1 MTRVARRDIH
11 RSRVYRA
18 EQRLWNLLDDADRT
32 GERIVELSGAPIC
45 LPVEKRL
52 PDIEAVAAYLD
63 GVLALRAVRRCYG
76 RAELPLTVRARRGA
90 RAHGHYEPATAT
102 IAISMHD
109 PRAVRELLLLHE
121 LAHHLQPPRSS
132 GHGPEFCRVYSD
144 LIHHAMSPQTAGLLR
159 AYLADTGVRCR

>member
-1 MTRVARRDIH
+1 MTRLARRDLH

-32 GERIVELSGAPIC
+32 GERIVELSGTPIC

-52 PDIEAVAAYLD
+52 PDIDAVAAYLD
-63 GVLALRAVRRCYG
+63 RVLALRPVRHRYG
-76 RAELPLTVRARRGA
+76 RAGLPLTVRA

-121 LAHHLQPPRSS
+121 LAHHLQPPRAP

-144 LIHHAMSPQTAGLLR
+144 LIHHVMSPQTAGLLR